1 MAKATL
7 EERFWSKVNKNG
19 PIPERRPDLGPCWLW
34 LRTKHPKGYGHFRY
48 KGHVRRAHN
57 VAWELLRGP
66 INDGLTYDHLCGV
79 TSCVNPWHGERVDGP
94 TNTLRGDG
102 PTARNARKTHCV
114 HGHPFSPEN
123 TYSQGNG
130 NRGCKT
136 CQCATIARYKQR
148 LRERRHAE
156 DV

>member
-66 INDGLTYDHLCGV
+66 INDGLTYDHLCEV
-79 TSCVNPWHGERVDGP
+79 TSCVNPWHGERVTGP
-94 TNTLRGDG
+94 TNTLRGNG

-114 HGHPFSPEN
+114 NGHPFSPEN
-123 TYSQGNG
+123 TYILPSNG
-130 NRGCKT
+130 MRFCRACGRRRNRE
-136 CQCATIARYKQR
+136 YK
-148 LRERRHAE
+148 ERRRRRT
-156 DV
+156 